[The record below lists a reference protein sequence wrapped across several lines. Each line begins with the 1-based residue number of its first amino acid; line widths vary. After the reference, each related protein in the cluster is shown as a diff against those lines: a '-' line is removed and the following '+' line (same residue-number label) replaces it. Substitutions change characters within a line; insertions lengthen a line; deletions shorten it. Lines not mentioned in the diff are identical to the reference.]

1 MLITISIKEEY
12 LFIKYGQNF
21 FSSTIVGQCMNF
33 TWPITMQSTFLPF
46 SQSLVLLITKLIGSF
61 SSNFFYA
68 VSNIESVVITWLAY
82 VYGDFFIEISY

>member
-1 MLITISIKEEY
+1 
-12 LFIKYGQNF
+12 
-21 FSSTIVGQCMNF
+21 
-33 TWPITMQSTFLPF
+33 MQSTFLPF